1 VRTNERI
8 ALIYY
13 YSRHAKR
20 QMKWRQ
26 IAEDEVRT
34 TVTSPDYLQ
43 ETIKERKN
51 AVKKI
56 GEKLIQVTYRLEHD
70 QIVIV
75 TVIDKKQLGGQNENR
90 I

>member
-1 VRTNERI
+1 
-8 ALIYY
+8 
-13 YSRHAKR
+13 
-20 QMKWRQ
+20 MKWRQ